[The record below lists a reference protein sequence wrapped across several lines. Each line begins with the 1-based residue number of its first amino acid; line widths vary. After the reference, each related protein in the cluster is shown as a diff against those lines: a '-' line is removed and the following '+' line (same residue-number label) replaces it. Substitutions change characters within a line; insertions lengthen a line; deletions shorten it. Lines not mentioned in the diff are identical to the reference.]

1 MVQVAE
7 LAGGAGGVLGV
18 SRHPGGPAVTTSRD
32 AGATFPGAMRVLT
45 ELPTPSCQTSL
56 LNAGCGAARPAC
68 TADRLLISAP
78 WSHATRTNMT
88 LSAGSAAGGWA
99 AVVQLSHTAAAAAG
113 YSALA
118 QTSDGRVLCMW
129 EGPCGGAG
137 PCDGGGEGPCGGA
150 FCLATVDIKL

>member
-1 MVQVAE
+1 
-7 LAGGAGGVLGV
+7 
-18 SRHPGGPAVTTSRD
+18 
-32 AGATFPGAMRVLT
+32 
-45 ELPTPSCQTSL
+45 
-56 LNAGCGAARPAC
+56 
-68 TADRLLISAP
+68 
-78 WSHATRTNMT
+78 MT

-99 AVVQLSHTAAAAAG
+99 AVVQLSPTAAAAGG

-137 PCDGGGEGPCGGA
+137 AGA